1 MVINMAEPVYI
12 IGIDLGTTN
21 SVVSFAEIKTLADE
35 KPDIKIFEIPQLV
48 APGTIEKRAVLP
60 SFILIPG
67 KHDVPAEGLQL
78 PWKNEANLAVGEFA
92 RDRGAELPQ
101 RLISSSKSWLCNTMV
116 DRNKPILPWEI
127 SDSEQKKSPVEAS
140 AEILKHIRDAWD
152 FTMATQDGKEKKH
165 LKMQN
170 QEIFLTVPASFD
182 AVARELTVKAAQNAG
197 LTNISL
203 LEEPQSAFYAWI
215 ESNAKVWRKQIKK
228 GDLVLVCDIGGGT
241 TDFSLIKVTE
251 EHGELVLERISVGN
265 HLLVGGDNMD
275 LALAY
280 AISQQLTQEKGTR
293 LDSWQVRGLWHSCR
307 LAKEALLSQP
317 DRKEYPVTIL
327 GRGSGLI
334 GGTIKTNLDRET
346 IEKVILDGF
355 FPQCEKTATPVI
367 VQKTGIREM
376 GLVFESDPAVSH
388 HLAKFLSLSDDSPGD
403 FSLPNKIL
411 FNGGIMK
418 SRMIRK
424 RIMEIV
430 SSWSTEEG
438 GEAPKEIQ
446 AVNFDLSVARGATY
460 FGFAKRGKGI
470 RIRGGL
476 NKSYYV
482 GIAAAMPA
490 VPGLPAPIKSVC
502 VGSFGM
508 EEGTTEKI
516 TGQEFAL
523 IVGEPVVFDFLGS
536 IKRHNDKVGTIVED
550 WEGEIEKI
558 TTLEATLEGNHGN
571 IIPVYLEVR
580 VTEIGTL
587 ELWCVS
593 RQDGNRWKLEFNVRE
608 KESSGV

>member
-1 MVINMAEPVYI
+1 MSEPVYI

-21 SVVSFAEIKTLADE
+21 SVVSYAEIGTQPGE
-35 KPDIKIFEIPQLV
+35 ESEIKIFEIPQLV
-48 APGTIEKRAVLP
+48 APGTIEKRQVLP
-60 SFILIPG
+60 SFILVPE
-67 KHDVPAEGLQL
+67 KHDVPADGLRL
-78 PWKNEANLAVGEFA
+78 PWKIEPDMAVGEFA

-101 RLISSSKSWLCNTMV
+101 RMISSSKSWLCNTMV

-127 SDSEQKKSPVEAS
+127 SDSESKKSPVEAS
-140 AEILKHIRDAWD
+140 AGILKHIRDAWD
-152 FTMATQDGKEKKH
+152 FAMATRDGELKEH
-165 LKMQN
+165 LRMQN

-182 AVARELTVKAAQNAG
+182 AVARELTVKAAEIAG
-197 LTNISL
+197 LSNITL
-203 LEEPQSAFYAWI
+203 LEEPQSAFYSWI
-215 ESNAKVWRKQIKK
+215 EFNGEMWRKRIKK
-228 GDLVLVCDIGGGT
+228 GDLVLVCDVGGGT
-241 TDFSLIKVTE
+241 SDFSLIKVTE
-251 EHGELVLERISVGN
+251 EDGELVLERISVGD

-280 AISQQLTQEKGTR
+280 AVSQQLAQEAGTR
-293 LDSWQVRGLWHSCR
+293 LDSWQIRGLWHSCR
-307 LAKEALLSQP
+307 SAKETLLSQP
-317 DRKEYPVTIL
+317 ELNEYPVTIL
-327 GRGSGLI
+327 GRGSSLI
-334 GGTIKTNLDRET
+334 GGTIKTSLPRET
-346 IEKVILDGF
+346 VEKVILNGF
-355 FPQCEKTATPVI
+355 FPWCEKTAKPEV
-367 VQKTGIREM
+367 VQKAGIREM

-388 HLAKFLSLSDDSPGD
+388 HLAKFLNLPDDNSGD
-403 FSLPNKIL
+403 FSLPNMIL

-418 SRMIRK
+418 SPMVRK
-424 RIMEIV
+424 RVMEII
-430 SSWSTEEG
+430 SSWNAEEG
-438 GEAPKEIQ
+438 AEAPKEMQ
-446 AVNFDLSVARGATY
+446 AVDFDLSVARGATY

-508 EEGTTEKI
+508 EEGATEKI

-536 IKRHNDKVGTIVED
+536 IKRHNDRVGTIVED

-558 TTLEATLEGNHGN
+558 TTLETTLEGDYGN
-571 IIPVYLEVR
+571 IIPVYLEVK

-593 RQDGNRWKLEFNVRE
+593 KQDGRRWKLEFNVRE
-608 KESSGV
+608 RESIGA